1 MNPYVVT
8 LTQRNGTKVKAVKVD
23 ADRKTDVMHIIDR
36 KYPDWNIK
44 SILRLYPED
53 FMEPLE

>member
-53 FMEPLE
+53 FAE

>member
-8 LTQRNGTKVKAVKVD
+8 LTQKNGVKVKAVKVN
-23 ADRKTDVMHIIDR
+23 ADRKTDVMKIVDR
-36 KYPDWNIK
+36 KYPNWRVK

-53 FMEPLE
+53 FEE